1 MRMWAWDCGP
11 NVWCE
16 WGTEP
21 ESETV
26 MFRWDD
32 LEIKLVYVVYDV
44 AVNNG
49 LAIDGEGYGVVA
61 KGANDAGFV
70 K

>member
-1 MRMWAWDCGP
+1 
-11 NVWCE
+11 
-16 WGTEP
+16 
-21 ESETV
+21 